1 MHPTPPDTSTLET
14 RPLALAIA
22 ACIAFAVVGS
32 LLAGPAGE
40 MPADWYAGLEQPSFA
55 VPVWL
60 FLAMG
65 VVYYFLLGT
74 TLYRV
79 QAHVAEV
86 AVRRRA
92 LCLALA
98 VMAINEVWNAVLFRL
113 ESLTAGAVGMVAFTG
128 LLLWL
133 WKILWEHERTAF
145 WVLAPFAI
153 WTLYDLAWSV
163 ELWRL
168 N

>member
-1 MHPTPPDTSTLET
+1 MRPSPPDTATLET
-14 RPLALAIA
+14 RPLAIAIA

-32 LLAGPAGE
+32 ILGGE
-40 MPADWYAGLEQPSFA
+40 PSAEWYAELEHPSFA

-65 VVYYFLLGT
+65 VVYYFLFGT
-74 TLYRV
+74 ILYRV
-79 QAHVAEV
+79 QAHVADM

-92 LCLALA
+92 LGLALA
-98 VMAINEVWNAVLFRL
+98 VMAMNEVWNAVLVRL
-113 ESLTAGAVGMVAFTG
+113 ESLTAGVAGMVVFTG

-133 WKILWEHERTAF
+133 WRILDEHERTAF
-145 WVLAPFAI
+145 WVLAPYVLWA
-153 WTLYDLAWSV
+153 LYDLAWSV